1 MTGFN
6 DRKDAFESKY
16 AHEEKHSFELEAKC
30 AKIFGLWAAGLLG
43 LEGADAQT
51 YAGEVVTANLDRPGL
66 EDMIEKVQ
74 GDFAQ
79 KGVEIS
85 RHLIDVEVEK
95 ALIAAR
101 TALGSE

>member
-30 AKIFGLWAAGLLG
+30 AKIFGLWAAGKLG

-51 YAGEVVTANLDRPGL
+51 YAGEVVTANLEKPGL
-66 EDMIEKVQ
+66 DDMIDKVEA
-74 GDFAQ
+74 DFKQ
-79 KGVEIS
+79 KGIDLS
-85 RHLIDVEVEK
+85 RHMLDLEVEK

-101 TALGSE
+101 TALGAA